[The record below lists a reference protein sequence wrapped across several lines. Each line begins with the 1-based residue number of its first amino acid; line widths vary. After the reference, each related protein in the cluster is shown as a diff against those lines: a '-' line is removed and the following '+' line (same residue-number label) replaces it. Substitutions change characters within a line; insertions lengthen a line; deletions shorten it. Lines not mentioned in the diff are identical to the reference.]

1 MEDFNQKRPAPQPS
15 AKAPEGQNNQG
26 GQNNAAKAQNGQS
39 QNGKTPQG
47 NRQPR
52 RNPRPRPAAQ
62 QKPAEKPQEQT
73 PTAAQEQRPA
83 QQNQQRRQRRP
94 QNQNRSNPQ
103 QGQSRSSTPRQ
114 PQQGRQQ
121 NPRPARAPRA
131 QSAPVQE
138 SISHRNLMA
147 NYDPTNPAIPMHIC
161 PLGGLGEVGK
171 NITLY
176 ECQGDMILVDCG
188 LIFPDSD
195 MFGIDLVIP
204 DFTYVLE
211 NKDKIKGIFIT
222 HGHEDHIGSLPY
234 LLKQFNVP
242 IYTAKL
248 TIGLI
253 KNKLEEHGLTASTV
267 FHEIRPRQKVKIGCF
282 TVEPIHVN
290 HSIPDALAFAI
301 DCPAGV
307 VLHTGDFKIDYT
319 PLSGDAVTDL
329 STIAEYGRNGV
340 LALLSDSTNSERPG
354 FTATEQK
361 VAEGV
366 RGLFA
371 RARKQRIIVATFA
384 SNIYRVQQI
393 IDLAVEYGRKVAV
406 NGRSMVSNTEMAQEL
421 GYLHAPENVLIGIEE
436 INKYPPE
443 KVVLVT
449 TGSQGEPLS
458 ALSRMA
464 QASHRN
470 VKVGPGDFII
480 ISARPIP
487 GNEKTITKV
496 VNGLLALGAEVIYE
510 NMYDTHVSGHACQEE
525 QKLMLTLAHP
535 QFFLPVHGEFKQLK
549 RHAETAE
556 HLGYVPPQNIYI
568 AENGQN
574 LRLSM
579 DSLTLEGMVP
589 AGAVMVDGYG
599 VGDVGNVVLRDRHH
613 LSEDGIIIVT
623 VAVDS
628 RSGQVVSGPDMV
640 SRGFVYVRESEELM
654 SGARAQIL
662 TALDRSLHDNMHD
675 WASVKTRVREALSSY
690 IYRKTKRS
698 PMILPI
704 LMEV

>member
-1 MEDFNQKRPAPQPS
+1 MEDFNDKRQSNRTRAPRNTTPRRTQRRAAAPKPAQASPSVETVEQPSRPPRTRRAPQPRRS
-15 AKAPEGQNNQG
+15 QAP
-26 GQNNAAKAQNGQS
+26 AAAPAVQQV
-39 QNGKTPQG
+39 
-47 NRQPR
+47 QPIQQ
-52 RNPRPRPAAQ
+52 PRPR
-62 QKPAEKPQEQT
+62 
-73 PTAAQEQRPA
+73 
-83 QQNQQRRQRRP
+83 RRP
-94 QNQNRSNPQ
+94 M
-103 QGQSRSSTPRQ
+103 SRTRVEEQ
-114 PQQGRQQ
+114 P
-121 NPRPARAPRA
+121 A
-131 QSAPVQE
+131 V
-138 SISHRNLMA
+138 
-147 NYDPTNPAIPMHIC
+147 PMHII

-188 LIFPDSD
+188 SVFPDSD

-204 DFTYVLE
+204 DFSYVLE
-211 NKDKIKGIFIT
+211 NKDRIKGLFIT

-234 LLKQFNVP
+234 LLRQFNVP
-242 IYTAKL
+242 IYATRL
-248 TIGLI
+248 TIGLMR
-253 KNKLEEHGLTASTV
+253 NKLEEHGLAASAK
-267 FHEIRPRQKVKIGCF
+267 FNEIRPRQKVCLGCF

-290 HSIPDALAFAI
+290 HSIPDAVAYAI
-301 DCPAGV
+301 ECPAGV
-307 VLHTGDFKIDYT
+307 VIHTGDFKIDYT
-319 PLSGDAVTDL
+319 PLSSDAVTDL
-329 STIAEYGRNGV
+329 STIAEYGRRGV
-340 LALLSDSTNSERPG
+340 LALLADSTNAERPG
-354 FTATEQK
+354 FTATEQT

-366 RGLFA
+366 RALFN
-371 RARKQRIIVATFA
+371 RARKKRIIVATFA

-393 IDLAVEYGRKVAV
+393 IDLAIESGRKVAV
-406 NGRSMVSNTEMAQEL
+406 NGRSMVSNTEMAKEL
-421 GYLHAPENVLIGIEE
+421 GYLHVPDTVLIDIEE
-436 INKYPPE
+436 VNKYPPE
-443 KVVLVT
+443 KVVLIT

-487 GNEKTITKV
+487 GNEKTVTKV

-535 QFFLPVHGEFKQLK
+535 QYFLPVHGEFKQLK

-556 HLGYVPPQNIYI
+556 HLGYIPRQNIYI
-568 AENGQN
+568 AENGQKI
-574 LRLSM
+574 RLSR
-579 DSLTLEGMVP
+579 DSMVLEGTVP

-613 LSEDGIIIVT
+613 LSEDGIIVVT
-623 VAVDS
+623 VTIDG
-628 RSGQVVSGPDMV
+628 RSGRVLAGPELV
-640 SRGFVYVRESEELM
+640 SRGFVYVRESEELID
-654 SGARAQIL
+654 GARTQVEI
-662 TALDRSLHDNMHD
+662 ALDRALADNAHD
-675 WASVKTRVREALSSY
+675 WNSLKTRVREALSSY